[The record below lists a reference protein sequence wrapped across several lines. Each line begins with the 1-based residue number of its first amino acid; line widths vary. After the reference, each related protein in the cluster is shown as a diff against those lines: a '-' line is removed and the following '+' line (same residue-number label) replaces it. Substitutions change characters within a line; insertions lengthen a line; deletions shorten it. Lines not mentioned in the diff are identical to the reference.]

1 MTAREFKKKSF
12 NEIHH
17 RMTIYVENELYEEIQ
32 YRREQGRIT
41 NLTRFFNSMLKE
53 QLGKE

>member
-12 NEIHH
+12 NERHH

-41 NLTRFFNSMLKE
+41 NLTRFFNSMLRE